1 MQGSG
6 EASGA
11 RRRGEERRG
20 EERRGEACS
29 GKGAARA
36 SGKGAARERQG
47 SGTEESTIGYGG
59 DGTDGRRRRVGRDNL
74 TRWDESGS
82 A

>member
-1 MQGSG
+1 MQG
-6 EASGA
+6 
-11 RRRGEERRG
+11 GEERRG

-47 SGTEESTIGYGG
+47 SGKGAAASERSGEKDTVKYWERGG
-59 DGTDGRRRRVGRDNL
+59 GALQCARHVSCAT
-74 TRWDESGS
+74 
-82 A
+82 